1 MRITSN
7 MMVNNFLIN
16 LNKNLARLD
25 DLQYKM
31 ATGKKIRYPSD
42 DPVITARS
50 LRLRTDVSEIE
61 QLQKNVDDASSW
73 VDMTESAL
81 ADITESL
88 QRVRELAVRGANG
101 TNTQEDMAQ
110 IAKEVAQIKEH
121 IIQVGN
127 TSYAGRYIF
136 SGFKTDTAP
145 LNPSDGSF
153 SDTGDFSSTGGYQV
167 DLATGKNIIKYEV
180 MKANFIEINKT
191 ANQVFYIKGE
201 TDVNKG
207 NMFKVLDNLINA
219 LNNGDVNT
227 VNSLLSDIDR
237 HIDNVVAQRGDVG
250 ALQNRLELIKN
261 RLNDDNVNFTTLL
274 SNNEDVDV
282 AEIIM
287 KMKEAE
293 NVYRAALQTGA
304 QILPPTLLDF
314 LKY

>member
-1 MRITSN
+1 
-7 MMVNNFLIN
+7 MVNNFLIN

-81 ADITESL
+81 ADIGDSL

-101 TNTQEDMAQ
+101 TNTKEDMAQ
-110 IAKEVAQIKEH
+110 IAKEVEQIKEH

-127 TSYAGRYIF
+127 TNYAGRYIF

-145 LNPSDGSF
+145 LNSDGSF
-153 SDTGDFSSTGGYQV
+153 SDTGDFSSSGGYSI
-167 DLATGKNIIKYEV
+167 DLSSGKNIIQFEL
-180 MKANFIEINKT
+180 MKANYININKT
-191 ANQVFYIKGE
+191 ANQVFYIQGE
-201 TDVNKG
+201 TDENKG
-207 NMFKVLDNLINA
+207 NLFKVLDNLVNA
-219 LNNGDVNT
+219 LQNGDATT

-261 RLNDDNVNFTTLL
+261 RLSDDNVNFTTLL

-287 KMKEAE
+287 KLKEAE

>member
-81 ADITESL
+81 ADIGDSL

-101 TNTQEDMAQ
+101 TNTKEDMAQ
-110 IAKEVAQIKEH
+110 IAKEVEQIKEH

-127 TSYAGRYIF
+127 TNYAGRYIF

-145 LNPSDGSF
+145 LNSDGSF
-153 SDTGDFSSTGGYQV
+153 SDTGDFSSSGGYSI
-167 DLATGKNIIKYEV
+167 DLSSGKNIIQFEL
-180 MKANFIEINKT
+180 MKANYININKT
-191 ANQVFYIKGE
+191 ANQVFYIQGE
-201 TDVNKG
+201 TDENKG
-207 NMFKVLDNLINA
+207 NLFKVLDNLVNA
-219 LNNGDVNT
+219 LQNGDATT

-261 RLNDDNVNFTTLL
+261 RLSDDNVNFTTLL

-287 KMKEAE
+287 KLKEAE

>member
-1 MRITSN
+1 MRITNN

-16 LNKNLARLD
+16 LNKNLSRLD
-25 DLQYKM
+25 DIQYKM

-42 DPVITARS
+42 DPVVTARS

-61 QLQKNVDDASSW
+61 QLQKNVDDAISW
-73 VDMTESAL
+73 VDVTESAL
-81 ADITESL
+81 ADITENL

-101 TNTQEDMAQ
+101 TNTKEDMAQ
-110 IAKEVAQIKEH
+110 IAKEVAQIKQH

-127 TSYAGRYIF
+127 TNYAGRYIF

-145 LNPSDGSF
+145 LNSDGSF
-153 SDTGDFSSTGGYQV
+153 SDTGSFDSTGGYPIN
-167 DLATGKNIIKYEV
+167 LSTGNNIIQFEL
-180 MKANFIEINKT
+180 MKANYIGINKT
-191 ANQVFYIKGE
+191 ANQVFYIQGE
-201 TDVNKG
+201 TDENKG
-207 NMFKVLDNLINA
+207 NLFKVLDNLINA
-219 LNNGDVNT
+219 LQNGDATT

-261 RLNDDNVNFTTLL
+261 RLSDDNVNFTTLL
-274 SNNEDVDV
+274 SNNEDVDM

-287 KMKEAE
+287 QLKTAE

-314 LKY
+314 LRF

>member
-1 MRITSN
+1 MRITNN

-25 DLQYKM
+25 DLQFKM

-61 QLQKNVDDASSW
+61 QLQKNVDDATSW
-73 VDMTESAL
+73 VDTTESAL

-88 QRVRELAVRGANG
+88 QRIRELAVRGANG
-101 TNTQEDMAQ
+101 TNTKEDMAQ
-110 IAKEVAQIKEH
+110 IAKEVSQIKEH

-127 TSYAGRYIF
+127 TNYAGRYIF

-145 LNPSDGSF
+145 LKDDGSF
-153 SDTGDFSSTGGYQV
+153 SDTGDFSSSGGYPV
-167 DLATGKNIIKYEV
+167 DPATGKNIIKYEV

-191 ANQVFYIKGE
+191 ANQVFYIQGE
-201 TDVNKG
+201 ADENKG
-207 NMFKVLDNLINA
+207 NLFKVLDNLINA
-219 LNNGDVNT
+219 LNSGDVNT
-227 VNSLLSDIDR
+227 VNSLLSDLDR

-261 RLNDDNVNFTTLL
+261 RLSDDNVNFTALL
-274 SNNEDVDV
+274 SNNEDVDM

-287 KMKEAE
+287 KLKTAE

-314 LKY
+314 LRF

>member
-1 MRITSN
+1 MRITNN

-61 QLQKNVDDASSW
+61 QLQKNVDDATSW

-88 QRVRELAVRGANG
+88 QRIRELAVRGANG
-101 TNTQEDMAQ
+101 TNTKEDMAQ
-110 IAKEVAQIKEH
+110 IAKEVVQIKEH

-127 TSYAGRYIF
+127 TNYAGRYIF

-145 LNPSDGSF
+145 LNSDGSF
-153 SDTGDFSSTGGYQV
+153 SDTGDFSSSGGYSV

-191 ANQVFYIKGE
+191 ANQVFYIQGE

-219 LNNGDVNT
+219 LNNGDVST

-261 RLNDDNVNFTTLL
+261 RLSDDNVNFTTLL
-274 SNNEDVDV
+274 SNNEDVDM

-287 KMKEAE
+287 QLKTAE

-304 QILPPTLLDF
+304 HILPPTLLDF
-314 LKY
+314 LRF

>member
-1 MRITSN
+1 MRITNN

-16 LNKNLARLD
+16 LNKNLKRLD
-25 DLQYKM
+25 DIQYKM

-61 QLQKNVDDASSW
+61 QLQKNVDDAVSW
-73 VDMTESAL
+73 VDTTESAL
-81 ADITESL
+81 ADINESL

-101 TNTQEDMAQ
+101 TNTKEDMAQ
-110 IAKEVAQIKEH
+110 IAKEVAQIKQH

-127 TSYAGRYIF
+127 TNYAGRYIF

-145 LNPSDGSF
+145 INSDGSF
-153 SDTGDFSSTGGYQV
+153 SDTGDFSSSGGYSI
-167 DLATGKNIIKYEV
+167 DLSTGNNIIQFEL
-180 MKANFIEINKT
+180 MKANYININKT
-191 ANQVFYIKGE
+191 ANQVFYIQGE
-201 TDVNKG
+201 TDENKG
-207 NMFKVLDNLINA
+207 NLFKVLDNLINA
-219 LNNGDVNT
+219 LQNGDATT

-261 RLNDDNVNFTTLL
+261 RLSDDNVNFTTLL
-274 SNNEDVDV
+274 SNNEDVDM

-287 KMKEAE
+287 QLKTAE

-314 LKY
+314 LRF

>member
-1 MRITSN
+1 MRITNN

-25 DLQYKM
+25 ELQYKM

-50 LRLRTDVSEIE
+50 LRLRTDISEIE
-61 QLQKNVDDASSW
+61 QLQKNVDDATSW
-73 VDMTESAL
+73 VDTTESAL

-88 QRVRELAVRGANG
+88 QRIRELAVRGANG
-101 TNTQEDMAQ
+101 TNTKEDMAQ
-110 IAKEVAQIKEH
+110 IAKEVAQIKQH

-127 TSYAGRYIF
+127 TNYAGRYIF

-145 LNPSDGSF
+145 LNSDGSF
-153 SDTGDFSSTGGYQV
+153 SDTGNFTSTGGYPI
-167 DLATGKNIIKYEV
+167 DLSTGENIIQIEL
-180 MKANFIEINKT
+180 MKANYIGINKT
-191 ANQVFYIKGE
+191 ANQIFYIQGE
-201 TDVNKG
+201 TDENKG
-207 NMFKVLDNLINA
+207 NLFKVLDNLINA
-219 LNNGDVNT
+219 LESGDANT

-237 HIDNVVAQRGDVG
+237 HIDNVVAQRGDIG

-261 RLNDDNVNFTTLL
+261 RLSDDNVNFTTLL
-274 SNNEDVDV
+274 SNNEDVDM

-287 KMKEAE
+287 KLKEAE

-314 LKY
+314 LRF